1 MLCNKLK
8 RAVSASE
15 MSEEELLTILLKT
28 PHART
33 LAQILRGRGNLPD
46 LNWRT
51 IDAAIKEH
59 NRNNASEPIKG
70 ISEQKLLTLAA
81 AFELAK
87 RVDTFTEYDFRTV
100 NLRSSAAAFR
110 VFRDEAKRRYEQE
123 LFFTLPMDS
132 DFHPLCRPIPVHKG
146 SVNNVMVS
154 PRDVFC
160 EAIRWRAYAIIVAHN
175 HPSGD
180 LSPSAEDLKLTE
192 NLLSIGRLHKIPLID
207 HLIIGDSAEE
217 KPYTSIR
224 SLGLLN
230 FSNK

>member
-1 MLCNKLK
+1 MPYQKIK
-8 RAVSASE
+8 RAASASE
-15 MSEEELLTILLKT
+15 LSDEELLTILLKV
-28 PHART
+28 PSAHT
-33 LAQILRGRGNLPD
+33 LAKVLRGRGNLPD
-46 LNWRT
+46 LDFRT
-51 IDAAIKEH
+51 IAAAIKDYNEK
-59 NRNNASEPIKG
+59 NPLDPIKG
-70 ISEQKLLTLAA
+70 ISEKKLMTLAA

-87 RVDTFTEYDFRTV
+87 RVDNFTEYDFRTV

-110 VFRDEAKRRYEQE
+110 VFLAESKRRHEQE
-123 LFFTLPMDS
+123 VFFTLPMDS
-132 DFHPLCRPIPVHKG
+132 DFHPLCRPIPIHKG

-180 LSPSAEDLKLTE
+180 LTPSEEDLKLTE
-192 NLLSIGRLHKIPLID
+192 DLLSIGRLHKIPLID
-207 HLIIGDSAEE
+207 HLIIGDPEAE